1 MDSPP
6 SKQPTR
12 NARMSDISVTVAERL
27 TKIETLVEQVL
38 TSLERVFTEFKSVE
52 DRFRQYETK
61 LEAKN
66 EALDR
71 RLRALENLRE
81 RWGGVAAMTAI
92 VWPIISSI
100 IVALVIKLY
109 LK

>member
-1 MDSPP
+1 M
-6 SKQPTR
+6 
-12 NARMSDISVTVAERL
+12 ADISVTVAERL

-52 DRFRQYETK
+52 ERFRQYE
-61 LEAKN
+61 AKQ
-66 EALDR
+66 ETRYEIIDK
-71 RLRALENLRE
+71 RLRNLENLRE